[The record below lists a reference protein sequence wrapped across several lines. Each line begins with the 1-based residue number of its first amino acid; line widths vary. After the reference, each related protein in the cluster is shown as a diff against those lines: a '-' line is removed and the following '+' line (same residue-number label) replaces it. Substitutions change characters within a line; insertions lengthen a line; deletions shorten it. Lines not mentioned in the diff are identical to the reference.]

1 MIAIIVAVVIIV
13 VFVIA
18 MLLLKNNK
26 TESSA
31 SNPQSNTNNSQSN
44 TNNTN
49 TMSESDAIALAQ
61 KKYERI
67 HDYYFMDGS
76 SDDSIIDNENEYY
89 RIENYD
95 EITTNLTTSA
105 LQTLTN
111 DRGIITKNGKYYI
124 LDLARGTNIY
134 YLGNDGF
141 EVKSI
146 TNDRLEFIVKEK
158 YLTNSDDVGKE
169 ASEITD
175 FEYQNNPFVLVKE
188 DGKWKV
194 DEFTLPN

>member
-1 MIAIIVAVVIIV
+1 M
-13 VFVIA
+13 
-18 MLLLKNNK
+18 
-26 TESSA
+26 
-31 SNPQSNTNNSQSN
+31 
-44 TNNTN
+44 
-49 TMSESDAIALAQ
+49 
-61 KKYERI
+61 
-67 HDYYFMDGS
+67 
-76 SDDSIIDNENEYY
+76 
-89 RIENYD
+89 
-95 EITTNLTTSA
+95 
-105 LQTLTN
+105 
-111 DRGIITKNGKYYI
+111 
-124 LDLARGTNIY
+124 
-134 YLGNDGF
+134 GNDGF